1 MLRARFHAAWN
12 QWLWNGAVAA
22 SSRMRG
28 LHADLERLLGTG
40 RAPQLTEIDRI
51 IEGASHPVER
61 PSYGVAGFF

>member
-1 MLRARFHAAWN
+1 
-12 QWLWNGAVAA
+12 
-22 SSRMRG
+22 MRG

-61 PSYGVAGFF
+61 PSYGVAGFFQA